1 MTDEIDPTL
10 ERAAEAVADQRDDA
24 WPANADANV
33 AAGAMGSTLERL
45 RQLDRL
51 SRAHRV
57 SREAAIREL
66 PPGMAS
72 TVSLMRER
80 GGDDAAP
87 EAPIAHGTETFAW
100 GPLRVLARL
109 GSGNFGDVYR
119 AFDPALAREVAL
131 KLRRADGAATTRRWL
146 DEARHL
152 ARVHHPNVV
161 TVHGAAEHDGR
172 AGLWT
177 ELLHGETLEAR
188 LERDGPVG
196 AREAAAIGIEL
207 CGALAAVH
215 RAGVVHGDVTT
226 ANVMRE
232 GGANAAGAAPG
243 RVVLMDFG
251 AGRERGQPA
260 ASGTPL
266 ACAPEVLEGAPMSAA
281 SDVYSLGA
289 LLFRVLTGRYPIEA
303 KSMEELRRATT
314 QGDRLRLRDL
324 RPDLPANLVAAIE
337 GALEPDVSRRFANAG
352 AMEAALAASIGATSP
367 APATARRRL
376 WPRLALA
383 FAGLVAVIA
392 LGVWIRSR
400 LDATLAAHAT
410 PPATQPAEPAPLA
423 VDATL
428 MRRSETG
435 SEPVGDGG
443 RVTLGD
449 RLALEV
455 HSTEPVWA
463 YVFNRDAAGH
473 AYALFPIAGL
483 ETTNPL
489 SSEELHQLPGRLR
502 GQPFAWQVTSAT
514 GDESF
519 GIVASRRP
527 LPEMES
533 LAASLDAASPDRAPV
548 ETNEVTRGVGG
559 MAPDPSPAAKSAAAR
574 LPEVVDAL
582 ARSGDRGVW
591 LRTVRVSNPPR

>member
-10 ERAAEAVADQRDDA
+10 ERAAEAVADRRDDQ
-24 WPANADANV
+24 WPASADAIDV
-33 AAGAMGSTLERL
+33 TGAMGSTLERL

-51 SRAHRV
+51 ARAHHEA
-57 SREAAIREL
+57 REAAIRDL

-80 GGDDAAP
+80 GADGSAP
-87 EAPIAHGTETFAW
+87 SSPATHSTETFAW
-100 GPLRVLARL
+100 GPLRVLERL

-131 KLRRADGAATTRRWL
+131 KLRRADGAASTRRWL

-152 ARVHHPNVV
+152 ARVRHPNVV

-177 ELLHGETLEAR
+177 ELLRGETLEAR

-215 RAGVVHGDVTT
+215 RAGVVHGDVTA

-232 GGANAAGAAPG
+232 SGAANAAGAAPG

-266 ACAPEVLEGAPMSAA
+266 ACAPEVLEGAPMSPA

-289 LLFRVLTGRYPIEA
+289 LLFRVLTARYPIEA
-303 KSMEELRRATT
+303 QSIDELRRAIA

-337 GALEPDVSRRFANAG
+337 GALEPDPARRFANAG
-352 AMEAALAASIGATSP
+352 AMESALAASLGAS
-367 APATARRRL
+367 APSTARRSL
-376 WPRLALA
+376 VPRLALA
-383 FAGLVAVIA
+383 FAGLAAVIA

-400 LDATLAAHAT
+400 LDATVAAHAT
-410 PPATQPAEPAPLA
+410 PPTTQQAEPAPLA

-428 MRRSETG
+428 MRRSDSG
-435 SEPVGDGG
+435 SEPVADGG

-463 YVFNRDAAGH
+463 YVFNHDAAGH
-473 AYALFPIAGL
+473 AYTLFPIAGL

-489 SSEELHQLPGRLR
+489 SPEELHQLPGRLR
-502 GQPFAWQVTSAT
+502 GQPFAWQVTSAG

-519 GIVASRRP
+519 VIVASRRP

-548 ETNEVTRGVGG
+548 ESNEATRGVGG
-559 MAPDPSPAAKSAAAR
+559 MAPDPSPAAKPAAAR

-591 LRTVRVSNPPR
+591 LRTVHVSNPPR